1 MCIRLFSQDE
11 LTYEEKGSKLGF
23 VSALLWSLRQQGS
36 EKIVL
41 VSISTQVL
49 DLLAGPYPW
58 SCPNSF
64 NFPCN
69 GYFPWIKLDTQLF
82 GKVWNRLD
90 LERKGNVYT
99 RTLRYN
105 ELLWLVFHCLF
116 QLCAATTATL
126 SCGLTVQR
134 QRPRGSR
141 SCPGSTTTTATTSSS
156 SSAPKPEEQVTC
168 QKLI

>member
-49 DLLAGPYPW
+49 DLLAGRYPW

-69 GYFPWIKLDTQLF
+69 GYFP
-82 GKVWNRLD
+82 
-90 LERKGNVYT
+90 
-99 RTLRYN
+99 
-105 ELLWLVFHCLF
+105 
-116 QLCAATTATL
+116 
-126 SCGLTVQR
+126 
-134 QRPRGSR
+134 
-141 SCPGSTTTTATTSSS
+141 
-156 SSAPKPEEQVTC
+156 
-168 QKLI
+168 